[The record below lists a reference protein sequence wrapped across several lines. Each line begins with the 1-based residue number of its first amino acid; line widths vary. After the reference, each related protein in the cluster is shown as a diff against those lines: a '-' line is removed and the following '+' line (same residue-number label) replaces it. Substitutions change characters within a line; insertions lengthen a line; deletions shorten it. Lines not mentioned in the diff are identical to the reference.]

1 MIYIFVFDL
10 PYLYLTKIPTLKA
23 KALMTN
29 ILVVVIFLPTIYWYI
44 QILIKNQKNLSNY
57 LNLLANHV

>member
-1 MIYIFVFDL
+1 
-10 PYLYLTKIPTLKA
+10 
-23 KALMTN
+23 MTN
-29 ILVVVIFLPTIYWYI
+29 ILVVVIFRPTIHWLI